1 MMTERPNAMRMRRW
15 ISRSL
20 ILLATV
26 AFTGTVA
33 AQTTT
38 VILVRHAEKMTTGG
52 KDPELT
58 EEGRAR
64 ARHLAAML
72 KDVEL
77 DAIYSTPFVRTRE
90 TVAPVANAKG
100 IDVTI
105 TEVGPG
111 FEQALAERIMAEEKG
126 GTVLVVG
133 HSNTIGRTIAALGA
147 GQPFDLDES
156 EYGDLFV
163 CTFPEE
169 GEPRVLR
176 LKF

>member
-1 MMTERPNAMRMRRW
+1 MKLRNWFSHA
-15 ISRSL
+15 
-20 ILLATV
+20 V
-26 AFTGTVA
+26 AFLVAVSFAGAVA

-38 VILVRHAEKMTTGG
+38 VLLVRHAEKMTTGG
-52 KDPELT
+52 SDPQLT
-58 EEGRAR
+58 DDGRAR
-64 ARHLAAML
+64 AENLAAML

-77 DAIYSTPFVRTRE
+77 EAIYSTPFVRTRG
-90 TVAPVANAKG
+90 TVAPVAKAKG
-100 IDVTI
+100 IELTI

-111 FEQALAERIMAEEKG
+111 FEKALAERILAENKG

-163 CTFPEE
+163 CTLPDG
-169 GEPRVLR
+169 GEPKVIR